1 MRVAVVKVFLVFVLV
16 LGVGGPMLA
25 GQTALAQTSTAA
37 PATSQ
42 ADRLAAL
49 EKQAADNTVAIAT
62 AQTAGDNAWMLVSAA
77 LVLMMSGPGLALFY
91 GGLVR
96 KKNVL
101 GTMMQTFAMMALV
114 TVLWALVSY
123 SLAFGEGGSFISG
136 FHNAFLDGVGLTP

>member
-1 MRVAVVKVFLVFVLV
+1 MRVAVVKVFLALLLV
-16 LGVGGPMLA
+16 LGVGGPVIT
-25 GQTALAQTSTAA
+25 GQIAHAQTSAA
-37 PATSQ
+37 ASPSQ
-42 ADRLAAL
+42 TDRLAGL
-49 EKQAADNTVAIAT
+49 EKQTADNTTAIAT
-62 AQTAGDNAWMLVSAA
+62 AQTAGDNGWMLVSAA

-123 SLAFGEGGSFISG
+123 SLAFGQG
-136 FHNAFLDGVGLTP
+136 NAFI